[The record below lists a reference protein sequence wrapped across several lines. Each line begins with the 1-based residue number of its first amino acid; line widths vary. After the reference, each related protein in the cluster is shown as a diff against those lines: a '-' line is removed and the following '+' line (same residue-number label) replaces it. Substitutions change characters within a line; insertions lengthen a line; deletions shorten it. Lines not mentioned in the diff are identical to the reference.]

1 MQSFKN
7 LLDTVRSKHPDLI
20 SEEAANDL
28 LTQFDASIDQMKA
41 DALAEGQQLG
51 FKEGYDEGKKVA
63 ADEAKKSMDELIEKL
78 DTEKTAQLKSV
89 IDMLNEDHAA
99 KLQEVYDSLMESMVP
114 KAEMEAMDEDHA
126 EKFAEVLAAKDD
138 EYTEKLNLATESVK
152 EKLEKK
158 LAQRESFHEKK
169 LKATKL
175 ALESKL
181 EAANKLLLEE
191 KKRKVE
197 LLAESVEKYLN
208 YALQKVIPTKQLI
221 SEQKYNAA
229 QKSLEKI
236 ASVLKINTILQESKD
251 GIFQDYEK
259 KLADAKNES
268 NKLLVENTE
277 LKNKLDEKEAK
288 ILLESKLAKCTPSEA
303 AFLRSYFENA
313 KSSKIIEEGIE
324 DARLVYKRLHEEKR
338 QKAIDKK
345 GELNNSKPS
354 SVVTESKS
362 TKVKEPVKEKP
373 QVVVE
378 SVQTKQETKNTYV
391 TGMSKF
397 NSVYSEMLIN
407 DK

>member
-1 MQSFKN
+1 
-7 LLDTVRSKHPDLI
+7 
-20 SEEAANDL
+20 
-28 LTQFDASIDQMKA
+28 MKK
-41 DALAEGQQLG
+41 Q
-51 FKEGYDEGKKVA
+51 Y
-63 ADEAKKSMDELIEKL
+63 
-78 DTEKTAQLKSV
+78 
-89 IDMLNEDHAA
+89 
-99 KLQEVYDSLMESMVP
+99 
-114 KAEMEAMDEDHA
+114 A
-126 EKFAEVLAAKDD
+126 EKQQMVQELKEQIAK
-138 EYTEKLNLATESVK
+138 ATK
-152 EKLEKK
+152 G
-158 LAQRESFHEKK
+158 QKK

-175 ALESKL
+175 VLENKL
-181 EAANKLLLEE
+181 ETANKLLLEE
-191 KKRKVE
+191 KERKVE

-208 YALQKVIPTKQLI
+208 YALQKAIPTKQLI

-324 DARLVYKRLHEEKR
+324 DARSVYKRLHEEKR

-362 TKVKEPVKEKP
+362 TKTKEPVKEKT

-378 SVQTKQETKNTYV
+378 SVQNKQEIKNISV

-397 NSVYSEMLIN
+397 NSVYSEMLTN

>member
-158 LAQRESFHEKK
+158 LAQRES
-169 LKATKL
+169 
-175 ALESKL
+175 
-181 EAANKLLLEE
+181 ANKLLLEE

-397 NSVYSEMLIN
+397 NSVYSEMLTN